1 MTNEPVQKKVNLTVN
16 GVADVQGNR
25 GPQWEI
31 QIQYY
36 FSKFPTKQWV
46 DNDGTNDKPAVGQ
59 TYPCIIQ
66 RGELSSDRDGK
77 VYDGSAEWMYRWRIV
92 EFNTGGEPWS
102 NPAGP
107 QDYEDAKR
115 DAAPQGATP
124 KPLFEEPPWDGNYGV
139 ERRLVFNRAVDL
151 TLACMN
157 TPPAILTVE
166 DNIPLVESFA
176 NALWPVLQGIGSDPT
191 QGASGQPESDVAP
204 ASGTSGLGWP
214 NEDGEKDL
222 MLDPPTPNQ
231 GPVDPNEGEQ
241 PPDDYE
247 ERE

>member
-107 QDYEDAKR
+107 Q
-115 DAAPQGATP
+115 ATRTP
-124 KPLFEEPPWDGNYGV
+124 SVTP
-139 ERRLVFNRAVDL
+139 RRKGPRLSRYSRSRHGTATTASSAV
-151 TLACMN
+151 
-157 TPPAILTVE
+157 
-166 DNIPLVESFA
+166 
-176 NALWPVLQGIGSDPT
+176 
-191 QGASGQPESDVAP
+191 
-204 ASGTSGLGWP
+204 
-214 NEDGEKDL
+214 
-222 MLDPPTPNQ
+222 
-231 GPVDPNEGEQ
+231 
-241 PPDDYE
+241 
-247 ERE
+247 